1 MCHTGYGLSR
11 QYTQAPSVHGRK
23 QAAPASESP
32 TQNPAKAP
40 EVSDKNTQSSKIND
54 TNSDEIIFSVI
65 NDFLI

>member
-1 MCHTGYGLSR
+1 MAEISAL
-11 QYTQAPSVHGRK
+11 